1 MRALTSLGARVQALP
16 PGRADLLLAGAF
28 LLETQV
34 ELSFLDA
41 PTGTVLAARGLTLV
55 MALGV
60 AARRRAPLVAAALV
74 YAALT
79 AMEQLGA
86 ETNTSLVGPY
96 LSAFIVS
103 YAIGANL
110 EGRALVVG
118 VAWLA
123 ALVTALSLLDPSADE
138 GLNLVWGWVVIVAA
152 PVLAGR
158 LLRDRARLARE
169 LRAAAGDE
177 DAEPWAEQAVAEE
190 RTRIAAEL
198 HDVVA
203 RALRRM
209 VIDADG
215 AARLVDAEPARAALA
230 FATVEQTGRDALAE
244 IRRLLGVLRREDDEL
259 ALAPQPTL
267 AHVADLVRRARAAG
281 LPVTLHIEGAATPL
295 PAGADLTAYRVVQEA
310 LAGAMREG
318 AAVGATV
325 TVRYGAG
332 AVDLEVVDDG
342 AARPAPLGIAER
354 VALYGGELSTAG
366 SRDGGQALRA
376 RLPFG
381 SAA

>member
-1 MRALTSLGARVQALP
+1 M
-16 PGRADLLLAGAF
+16 
-28 LLETQV
+28 
-34 ELSFLDA
+34 
-41 PTGTVLAARGLTLV
+41 
-55 MALGV
+55 
-60 AARRRAPLVAAALV
+60 
-74 YAALT
+74 
-79 AMEQLGA
+79 
-86 ETNTSLVGPY
+86 
-96 LSAFIVS
+96 
-103 YAIGANL
+103 
-110 EGRALVVG
+110 
-118 VAWLA
+118 
-123 ALVTALSLLDPSADE
+123 
-138 GLNLVWGWVVIVAA
+138 
-152 PVLAGR
+152 
-158 LLRDRARLARE
+158 
-169 LRAAAGDE
+169 
-177 DAEPWAEQAVAEE
+177 
-190 RTRIAAEL
+190 
-198 HDVVA
+198 
-203 RALRRM
+203 
-209 VIDADG
+209 
-215 AARLVDAEPARAALA
+215 
-230 FATVEQTGRDALAE
+230 EQTGRDALAE

>member
-41 PTGTVLAARGLTLV
+41 PTGTVLAARSLTLV

-79 AMEQLGA
+79 AMEQLGT

-103 YAIGANL
+103 YTIGANL

-118 VAWLA
+118 VAWLV
-123 ALVTALSLLDPSADE
+123 ALVTALSLLDPSADD

-177 DAEPWAEQAVAEE
+177 DAEPWAERAVAEE

-332 AVDLEVVDDG
+332 AVDLEVADDG
-342 AARPAPLGIAER
+342 AARPAPRGIAER

>member
-79 AMEQLGA
+79 AMEQLGT

-103 YAIGANL
+103 YTIGANL

-118 VAWLA
+118 VAWLV

-318 AAVGATV
+318 AA
-325 TVRYGAG
+325 
-332 AVDLEVVDDG
+332 
-342 AARPAPLGIAER
+342 ARR
-354 VALYGGELSTAG
+354 
-366 SRDGGQALRA
+366 
-376 RLPFG
+376 
-381 SAA
+381 